1 MKIASEIREALYSED
16 WSIHGLR
23 MPENAMKKKVDE
35 IIAAKL
41 EPMREALEMASLS
54 QGWDGNDPDED
65 RWTELY
71 LRLEDTL
78 AMFEEE

>member
-1 MKIASEIREALYSED
+1 MKIAKEIVATMIHHRLLPEFALASDNIEVNDALNIITAKLEPIREAL
-16 WSIHGLR
+16 
-23 MPENAMKKKVDE
+23 K
-35 IIAAKL
+35 
-41 EPMREALEMASLS
+41 MASLS

-71 LRLEDTL
+71 LRLEDAL